1 MKKIRRR
8 PRSVGSFGGGKS
20 RQPSVITQNRC
31 VQNFGHYRRSLCIL
45 LTGLTSEKETV
56 LPDIPS
62 KAFWRLSL
70 PLDDRDV
77 CPVLKEFQVIPA
89 RLF

>member
-1 MKKIRRR
+1 MINWTILRT
-8 PRSVGSFGGGKS
+8 PGINLPSRSGIQT
-20 RQPSVITQNRC
+20 RQNLFEPLS
-31 VQNFGHYRRSLCIL
+31 
-45 LTGLTSEKETV
+45 TGLTSEKETV

-62 KAFWRLSL
+62 KAFWQLSL